1 LISSFKIELC
11 SIDSLNSL
19 NECVLASEQ
28 ISIYEISNYLKD
40 DEQYFPTYGPRYI
53 DFYNNSEKLK
63 LKKKLQ
69 SSVDDITSILD
80 ETNLAHNNSISY
92 VARLFFSI
100 DSKDLNETSV
110 ENKTVS
116 MQTKIKNEF
125 IAFFIIDE
133 VTMID
138 PIYKDAFI
146 SFQLCVG
153 INNILLRLS
162 NINLYIVYE

>member
-1 LISSFKIELC
+1 LC

-28 ISIYEISNYLKD
+28 IS
-40 DEQYFPTYGPRYI
+40 T
-53 DFYNNSEKLK
+53 
-63 LKKKLQ
+63 
-69 SSVDDITSILD
+69 
-80 ETNLAHNNSISY
+80 Y

-153 INNILLRLS
+153 INNLLLRLS
-162 NINLYIVYE
+162 KTYI

>member
-1 LISSFKIELC
+1 MISSFKIELC

-19 NECVLASEQ
+19 NVIVLASEQ

-100 DSKDLNETSV
+100 DSKDLNESS
-110 ENKTVS
+110 ERINES

-125 IAFFIIDE
+125 VAFLIIDE

-153 INNILLRLS
+153 MNNCGTI
-162 NINLYIVYE
+162 Y